1 MSDYKLYVEFTKIA
15 EGGLSKAKTDTAS
28 KYPVPD
34 GSGYHTNKGITWT
47 SFKRLGS
54 ILGYNPTPALFYQ
67 MPEWLFLKIFKH
79 YWDSA
84 KANLIKSQAMANII
98 FQSMWGGGYKN
109 LVTDIQN
116 FLRLKG
122 YSKVIADG
130 VIGNETAKAINNF
143 SIKNEMELYEYTH
156 NERLKYLRSLSSY
169 KDNGTGWESRME
181 KLKEFANILI
191 QKIKK
196 KSL

>member
-1 MSDYKLYVEFTKIA
+1 MSDYKLYIEFTKIA
-15 EGGLSKAKTDTAS
+15 EGGLSKAKTDEAH

-34 GSGYHTNKGITWT
+34 GSGYHTNKGVTWT
-47 SFKRLGS
+47 TFKRLGS

-79 YWDSA
+79 FWDSA
-84 KANLIKSQAMANII
+84 KANLINSQAMANII
-98 FQSMWGGGYKN
+98 FQSLWGGGYKT
-109 LVTDIQN
+109 LITDIQS
-116 FLRLKG
+116 FLKLKG
-122 YSKVIADG
+122 YSIDVDG
-130 VIGNETAKAINNF
+130 GLGTETAKAINNF
-143 SIKNEMELYEYTH
+143 SIKNERELYDYTH
-156 NERLKYLRSLSSY
+156 QKRLEYLRSRKSY
-169 KDNGTGWESRME
+169 KDNGKGWESRME